1 MVSPFKM
8 FHRFSPIDIT
18 VFREDIDQPATVEEL
33 EALSR
38 KIRRACLDAIKAV
51 HQGYI
56 NAISSNNCKPF
67 ATDTG
72 NRKRAPR
79 TARDWIPTA
88 GSFGTRS

>member
-1 MVSPFKM
+1 M

-79 TARDWIPTA
+79 TARDWKQIPTA